1 MVAMTIRPESTELE
15 QTSVC
20 DAAAPSESRLP
31 GTARELFD
39 ALPPLPGLRQEV
51 IEGNLIVSPMGS
63 PEHGWMAMD
72 LFDALLPL
80 RKERGWRAAVSTV
93 SICIEGSRDSVTPDY
108 VLSPPDC
115 RRWGEYE
122 LLSSHLFL
130 VAEVVSSS
138 SVQRDHHEKREI
150 YAQGGVPVYLLIDP
164 IAEQPAATVF
174 SDIKDGSYSTTTRVV
189 MGTPLYLPKPIDFE
203 LDTSIFKA

>member
-1 MVAMTIRPESTELE
+1 MTIRPESAALE
-15 QTSVC
+15 QASAC
-20 DAAAPSESRLP
+20 DAATPSASRLP
-31 GTARELFD
+31 RTARELFD

-63 PEHGWMAMD
+63 PEQGWIAMD
-72 LFDALLPL
+72 LCEALLPL

-93 SICIEGSRDSVTPDY
+93 SICIEGSHDSATPDY

-130 VAEVVSSS
+130 VAEVVSRS
-138 SVQRDHHEKREI
+138 SVHRDHHEKREI
-150 YAQGGVPVYLLIDP
+150 YAQGGVPVYLLIDS
-164 IAEQPAATVF
+164 IAEQPTATVF
-174 SDIKDGSYSTTTRVV
+174 SAIKDGAYSTTTKVA